1 MTNQVSD
8 PISNNVERVLVRNTA
23 TGFEQGI
30 AATAGFL
37 TAGPLG
43 ALASWGV
50 IRGVQG
56 KWTPW
61 VILGIPAAPVL
72 GLIQLFT
79 IGAIAGAGAP
89 DAPVSAPDVRPT
101 GAEQV
106 YNDPSRTA
114 LPSYNVS
121 NSGGTT
127 LQQKCVALKGAQDR
141 LDLTEIASLSF
152 QIGFDHDTPVSTS
165 VDEDCQSVGVYAF

>member
-1 MTNQVSD
+1 MTNPNTQSTHRFFPTMTNQVSD

-61 VILGIPAAPVL
+61 VILGYPAAPVL
-72 GLIQLFT
+72 GLVQLVT
-79 IGAIAGAGAP
+79 LGAIGGAL
-89 DAPVSAPDVRPT
+89 SPDVNTDIDVNPLLLSRSTTTPL
-101 GAEQV
+101 APLCPPIMPPIAAAP
-106 YNDPSRTA
+106 PSSKSA
-114 LPSYNVS
+114 L
-121 NSGGTT
+121 
-127 LQQKCVALKGAQDR
+127 L
-141 LDLTEIASLSF
+141 
-152 QIGFDHDTPVSTS
+152 
-165 VDEDCQSVGVYAF
+165 